1 MPLIPAHGRQKH
13 AYLCENKASMVY
25 IVSPCQPG
33 LPKMTQF
40 LKINKQIMKEHE
52 LHTDVD
58 RHDLFSE
65 AYAPQ
70 RKSTR
75 LRPRPCNLSQRSANH
90 GPGEN
95 RAAHVLFLSAED

>member
-1 MPLIPAHGRQKH
+1 MDER
-13 AYLCENKASMVY
+13 
-25 IVSPCQPG
+25 
-33 LPKMTQF
+33 
-40 LKINKQIMKEHE
+40 INKQTNKEHE

-58 RHDLFSE
+58 RYDLFSE

-75 LRPRPCNLSQRSANH
+75 LRLRPCNLSQRSANH

-95 RAAHVLFLSAED
+95 RAARVLFLSAGD